1 MFCTPIEKIIAR
13 KVHQCTYC
21 CEPINAGDS
30 YLKWKSIDDAWF
42 TNKLHAECL
51 EVLQEDADGNEFEYT
66 PFSGER
72 PKDTK

>member
-1 MFCTPIEKIIAR
+1 MFCTPSKTVKAR
-13 KVHQCTYC
+13 KLHQCTYC

-30 YLKWKSIDDAWF
+30 YLKWTSVDDSWF

-51 EVLQEDADGNEFEYT
+51 DALLEEADGYEFEYM